1 MTEVA
6 AGIHRIEA
14 PLGDRYVCLY
24 LLVGDDCALLVDT
37 GIDSSAAELVRY
49 ADAIGF
55 ACSRIRYV
63 LTSHADFDHSG
74 GNGAVRELCP
84 GVVFVCHELDRRL
97 IEDVEALI
105 DLRYGEFIADH
116 GIDDGD
122 AVRDFIREHS
132 RHVPVDIGLSGGERL
147 RLGSGW
153 DVEVLHTP
161 GHSRG
166 HLSVWDPRS
175 RSAVIADAVLW
186 NSVPKVSGEPAFPPT
201 YRHLDTYLASIQRL
215 QGMPIETLLTSHYP
229 AYHADDV
236 AAFLGESR
244 AFAERVETALRQ
256 ELASAAE
263 PPTLRELCRTLS
275 PRLGSWGDS
284 AWTSLAYPLL
294 GHLERLESYGL
305 APTERRDG
313 LLAWR
318 WRGPRELA

>member
-24 LLVGDDCALLVDT
+24 LLCGDDCALLVDT
-37 GIDSSAAELVRY
+37 GIDSSPGELVLY
-49 ADAIGF
+49 TDEIGF
-55 ACSRIRYV
+55 DRGRIRYV

-84 GVVFVCHELDRRL
+84 EAVFLCHQLDRRL

-105 DLRYGEFIADH
+105 DLRYGEFLADH

-122 AVRDFIREHS
+122 TVREFIRQHS
-132 RHVPVDIGLSGGERL
+132 RHIPIDIGLSGGERL
-147 RLGSGW
+147 RLGSSW

-166 HLSVWDPRS
+166 HLSIWDPRS
-175 RSAVIADAVLW
+175 RSAVIADAALW
-186 NSVPKVSGEPAFPPT
+186 HCVPTASGEPAFPPT
-201 YRHLDTYLASIQRL
+201 YRYLDTYLASIQRL

-229 AYHADDV
+229 VYRADAV

-244 AFAERVETALRQ
+244 AFAERVETALRT
-256 ELASAAE
+256 ELANASE
-263 PPTLRELCRTLS
+263 PRTLRELCRTLS
-275 PRLGSWGDS
+275 PQLGDWEDS
-284 AWTSLAYPLL
+284 ASTSLAYPLL
-294 GHLERLESYGL
+294 GHLERFESYGL
-305 APTERRDG
+305 ASTERRDG

-318 WRGPRELA
+318 WQVE